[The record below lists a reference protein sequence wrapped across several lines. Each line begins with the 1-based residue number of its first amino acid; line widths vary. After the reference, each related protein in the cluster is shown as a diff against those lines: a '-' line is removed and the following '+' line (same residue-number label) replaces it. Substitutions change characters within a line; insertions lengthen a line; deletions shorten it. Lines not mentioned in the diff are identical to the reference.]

1 MSQRRAAAPHN
12 PGRAGRPTL
21 LTMIASPQPLG
32 AAAGLACPPAAF
44 FTTAAKMNLLLRDWL
59 APHRDLLFR
68 WAMGRAVDSDSRR
81 GFAETAVAIQRLRG
95 RAEFV
100 VWLYGAAVQAAL
112 GQVACGGLPEATLA
126 GLPPELRTVLRLV
139 SRAELRPEE
148 ATALLAQRMA
158 YVRGRL
164 LQTRLR
170 A

>member
-1 MSQRRAAAPHN
+1 MIVSAQPFNAA
-12 PGRAGRPTL
+12 
-21 LTMIASPQPLG
+21 S
-32 AAAGLACPPAAF
+32 GLPCPPAAF
-44 FTTAAKMNLLLRDWL
+44 FPAAAKTEPLLRDWL
-59 APHRDLLFR
+59 APHRDVLFR
-68 WAMGRAVDSDSRR
+68 WAMGRAVDGPSRR

-100 VWLYGAAVQAAL
+100 GWLYGAAVQAAL
-112 GQVACGGLPEATLA
+112 GQVAYGGLAEATLA

-139 SRAELRPEE
+139 SRGELRPEE
-148 ATALLAQRMA
+148 ATALLAQRMG

>member
-1 MSQRRAAAPHN
+1 M
-12 PGRAGRPTL
+12 RAGGPTL
-21 LTMIASPQPLG
+21 LPMIATTQPFS
-32 AAAGLACPPAAF
+32 AAGVLACPPAAF
-44 FTTAAKMNLLLRDWL
+44 FPTAGKADPLLRDWL

-81 GFAETAVAIQRLRG
+81 AFAETAVAIQRLRG
-95 RAEFV
+95 RPGFLL
-100 VWLYGAAVQAAL
+100 WLYGAAVQAAL
-112 GQVACGGLPEATLA
+112 RQMANGGLPEATLA

>member
-1 MSQRRAAAPHN
+1 
-12 PGRAGRPTL
+12 
-21 LTMIASPQPLG
+21 MIVSTQPFS
-32 AAAGLACPPAAF
+32 AAGVRPCPPAAF
-44 FTTAAKMNLLLRDWL
+44 CATAAKADPLLRDWL

-68 WAMGRAVDSDSRR
+68 WAMGRALDSHSRR

-95 RAEFV
+95 RPDFL
-100 VWLYGAAVQAAL
+100 VWLYGAAVQAAV
-112 GQVACGGLPEATLA
+112 GQMAYGGLPEATLA

-148 ATALLAQRMA
+148 ATALLAQRMG